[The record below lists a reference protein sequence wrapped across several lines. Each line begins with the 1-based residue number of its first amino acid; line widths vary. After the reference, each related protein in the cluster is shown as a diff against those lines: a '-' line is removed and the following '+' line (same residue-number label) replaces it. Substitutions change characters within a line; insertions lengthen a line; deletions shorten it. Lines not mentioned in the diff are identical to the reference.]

1 MRVLQRSNDRPQRF
15 LVWHFVRCPRSI
27 LSPLPT
33 PHGTGS
39 LPYCAPYS
47 SISRPALV
55 KLQRPLR
62 HASRS
67 RMRLAAASPRSFF
80 QSVHD
85 RIRASVT
92 GSFVARSVLGPDP
105 RPPALTLARDGMLQG
120 ASALD
125 VGVVSRGKHM
135 AEANQNDRHI
145 RINCAGART
154 GTRTDHGFISSPGA
168 ESPRTPWNPGNS

>member
-1 MRVLQRSNDRPQRF
+1 VTHLTFDEGRECLSRTAVAIELGPPARELPEACCPVMRVLQRSNDRPQRF
-15 LVWHFVRCPRSI
+15 LGWHFVRCPRSI
-27 LSPLPT
+27 PSPLPT

-47 SISRPALV
+47 SISQPALV

-67 RMRLAAASPRSFF
+67 RMRLAAASPRSSF

-85 RIRASVT
+85 RIRASVF

-125 VGVVSRGKHM
+125 VGVVS
-135 AEANQNDRHI
+135 
-145 RINCAGART
+145 
-154 GTRTDHGFISSPGA
+154 
-168 ESPRTPWNPGNS
+168 